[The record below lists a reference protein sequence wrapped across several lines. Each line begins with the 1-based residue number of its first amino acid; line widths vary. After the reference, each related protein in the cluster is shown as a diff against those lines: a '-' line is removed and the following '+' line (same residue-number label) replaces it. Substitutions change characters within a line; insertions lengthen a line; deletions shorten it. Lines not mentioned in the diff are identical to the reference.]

1 MLVKGQVHGGVAQGL
16 GQALMENCV
25 YDASS
30 GQILTASFSDYAMPR
45 AADCPDFH
53 FEYRE
58 FPCATH
64 PLGAKGCG
72 EAGTVGALPAVMS
85 AVADALG
92 VVHFD
97 MPATP
102 QSVCTMSRSKPFRSA
117 ATWVRRIRSS
127 APRSKRLLPSAR
139 FTSSVTM
146 PASPSVA
153 LSAQS
158 VPVTGTGLSTSI

>member
-1 MLVKGQVHGGVAQGL
+1 MLDDFGRVINPMLVKGQVHGGVAQGL
-16 GQALMENCV
+16 GQALLENCV

-30 GQILTASFSDYAMPR
+30 GQILTASFTDYAMPR
-45 AADCPDFH
+45 AADLPDMH

-102 QSVCTMSRSKPFRSA
+102 E
-117 ATWVRRIRSS
+117 
-127 APRSKRLLPSAR
+127 RLWRA
-139 FTSSVTM
+139 M
-146 PASPSVA
+146 KK
-153 LSAQS
+153 
-158 VPVTGTGLSTSI
+158 